1 MNPEASIKAYLD
13 ANKGSLRFARIDE
26 IVQQVK
32 LFVFYGASPISDDE
46 VRKIIARWA
55 IFNPVWLLPEPP
67 LGKPSVPPAPGPPSP
82 TPDSDFIDAVKKAI
96 TTVSNGVTVRKG
108 AGSVTI
114 GISGLTANL
123 RQCRGPSGEDG
134 DEKCD
139 SSASLEISWSGT
151 LGLRANSGPFHF
163 SSDLSKDKWEM
174 TLSFPQDAPVY
185 DLSTLG
191 KVFSDGERAVR
202 NIAAATAS
210 FNNLND
216 ARKIGALIKPD
227 VAAVEDAVKA
237 ARGIAEANKKGGMSF
252 GFKLGSPEPG
262 PGEQGIPKGVQG
274 TAVFTYWF

>member
-1 MNPEASIKAYLD
+1 MNPEVRIKAYLD

-46 VRKIIARWA
+46 VRKIVAGWA

-67 LGKPSVPPAPGPPSP
+67 PGKPPAPGPPST

-96 TTVSNGVTVRKG
+96 TTVSNGVTIRKG
-108 AGSVTI
+108 AGCVNI
-114 GISGLTANL
+114 GVSGLTANL
-123 RQCRGPSGEDG
+123 QKG
-134 DEKCD
+134 D
-139 SSASLEISWSGT
+139 SSASLGISWGGT
-151 LGLRANSGPFHF
+151 LGLKANSGAFHF
-163 SSDLSKDKWEM
+163 ASDLSNDKWEM
-174 TLSFPQDAPVY
+174 TLSFPQDTPVP

-191 KVFSDGERAVR
+191 KVFSDGERALR

-216 ARKIGALIKPD
+216 AREIGALIKPH
-227 VAAVEDAVKA
+227 VAAVEDAVEA
-237 ARGIAEANKKGGMSF
+237 ASGIAEADKKGGMSF

>member
-1 MNPEASIKAYLD
+1 MNAEARINAYLD
-13 ANKGSLRFARIDE
+13 ANKGSLRFAKIDE

-46 VRKIIARWA
+46 VRKIVARWA
-55 IFNPVWLLPEPP
+55 IFNPVWILPEPP
-67 LGKPSVPPAPGPPSP
+67 LGRPSAPGPPSP

-96 TTVSNGVTVRKG
+96 TTVSDGATIRKG
-108 AGSVTI
+108 AGSVNI
-114 GISGLTANL
+114 GVSGFTANL
-123 RQCRGPSGEDG
+123 KQF
-134 DEKCD
+134 D
-139 SSASLEISWSGT
+139 SSASFVISWAGT

-174 TLSFPQDAPVY
+174 TLSFPQETPVP
-185 DLSTLG
+185 DLSALS

-216 ARKIGALIKPD
+216 ARNIGALIKPH
-227 VAAVEDAVKA
+227 VAAVEDAVEA
-237 ARGIAEANKKGGMSF
+237 VSGIAEADKKGGMSF

-274 TAVFTYWF
+274 TATFTYWF